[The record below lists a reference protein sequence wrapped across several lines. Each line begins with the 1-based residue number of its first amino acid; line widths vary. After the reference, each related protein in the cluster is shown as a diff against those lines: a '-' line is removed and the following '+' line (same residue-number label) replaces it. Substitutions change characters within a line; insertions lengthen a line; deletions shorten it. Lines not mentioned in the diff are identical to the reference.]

1 MASKAGSLSSAGSTT
16 LMSAT
21 ARGSGVWGMLTTG
34 VVGKDL
40 DDAAL
45 PVVVVG
51 VERFDVKES
60 EDWRFL

>member
-1 MASKAGSLSSAGSTT
+1 
-16 LMSAT
+16 
-21 ARGSGVWGMLTTG
+21 MLTTG

-60 EDWRFL
+60 EDWRSAVCIFVCDGSSEVTEVGEAVWW